1 VYTNP
6 IFLGSKIAMVRIDSF
21 KDVFGDKRLDA
32 RGSKIVRRLFVSGTH
47 SIRQLTDSNAE
58 LKGCYRFLENER
70 TTEEAIVRGIN
81 SRCASAIKQRV
92 VLSIQDTSEIN
103 LYNHKNRI
111 SRDGSI
117 GATNAPVN
125 GLGFMIHPSLVIDA
139 ETFFPYGFCDIRVFN
154 REVQREDPAIGD
166 KNFYKK
172 KRIEEKESNKWLASS
187 RAAQTNLQDAA
198 MVIIVQDRE
207 GDIYQQFAT
216 IPDDRTDLLIRAK
229 SDRTLPEGG
238 KLFSKIALCDVAGTY
253 SIQIEGDKR
262 KGQLKRTA
270 KLEVRFR
277 EVEIKNSSRTAKDL
291 APTVK
296 LWCVEAKEV
305 GLTAKKGVCW
315 RLLTT
320 IPVTTLATALLVIEW
335 YSCRWMI
342 EEVFRILKKEG
353 FDIEA
358 SELGSGKSV
367 RKLCLL
373 ILDAIIKI
381 FQMRICL
388 NIDEGEPLPA
398 GLSFKQEE
406 LECIEV
412 QCKRLEGKTEKQ
424 KNPYPVSTLKYVTW
438 VIARLGGW
446 KGYASERKPGIT
458 TLWRGLEKF
467 YNIFHGWTNA
477 KDVYTR

>member
-1 VYTNP
+1 
-6 IFLGSKIAMVRIDSF
+6 MVTLDSF

-47 SIRQLTDSNAE
+47 SVRQLTDCNAE
-58 LKGCYRFLENER
+58 LKGCYRFLQNER
-70 TTEEAIVRGIN
+70 TTEEAIVKGIS
-81 SRCASAIKQRV
+81 SRCSSAVKDKV

-139 ETFFPYGFCDIRVFN
+139 ETLLPYGFCDIRVFN
-154 REVQREDPAIGD
+154 RDVDREDPAIRD
-166 KNFYKK
+166 KNLYKK
-172 KRIEEKESNKWLASS
+172 KSIEDKESNKWLASS
-187 RAAQTNLQDAA
+187 VAAQMNLQDAA

-216 IPDDRTDLLIRAK
+216 VPDDRTHLLIRAK
-229 SDRTLPEGG
+229 SNRTLPEGG
-238 KLFSKIALCDVAGTY
+238 KLFSKMALCDVAGTY

-262 KGQLKRTA
+262 KGQKKRTA
-270 KLEVRFR
+270 NLEVRFK
-277 EVEIKNSSRTAKDL
+277 EVEIKNSSRTAKDI

-296 LWCVEAKEV
+296 LWCVEAKEI

-320 IPVTTLATALLVIEW
+320 IRVTNLEEALLIIQW

-388 NIDEGEPLPA
+388 NMEEEEPLPA
-398 GLSFKQEE
+398 GLSFQQEE

-412 QCKRLEGKTEKQ
+412 QCKKLEGKTEKQ
-424 KNPYPVSTLKYVTW
+424 KNPYPASTLKYVTW

-446 KGYASERKPGIT
+446 KGYATARKPGLT
-458 TLWRGLEKF
+458 TLWIGLEKF
-467 YNIFHGWTNA
+467 YNIFHGWTIA

>member
-1 VYTNP
+1 
-6 IFLGSKIAMVRIDSF
+6 MVTQDSF

-32 RGSKIVRRLFVSGTH
+32 RGSKIVKMLFVSGTY
-47 SIRQLTDSNAE
+47 SIRQLSNNNAE
-58 LKGCYRFLENER
+58 VKGGYRFLENER
-70 TTEEAIVRGIN
+70 TTEDAIIRGL
-81 SRCASAIKQRV
+81 SLRCASSVKNRV

-117 GATNAPVN
+117 GTTNAPVN

-139 ETFFPYGFCDIRVFN
+139 ETLVPYGFGDIQIFN
-154 REVQREDPAIGD
+154 RDVEREDPPIRD
-166 KNFYKK
+166 KNRYKK
-172 KRIEEKESNKWLASS
+172 QRIEDKESYKWLAASKATQS
-187 RAAQTNLQDAA
+187 ALQDAA
-198 MVIIVQDRE
+198 SVIIVQDRE
-207 GDIYQQFAT
+207 GDIYDQFAT

-229 SDRTLPEGG
+229 SNRTLPDGG
-238 KLFSKIALCDVAGTY
+238 KLFSKMACCNVAGTY
-253 SIQIEGDKR
+253 SIQIDGDKR

-270 KLEVRFR
+270 NLEVRFM
-277 EVEIKNSSRTAKDL
+277 EVEIKNSSRTAKDI

-305 GLTAKKGVCW
+305 GMGAKKGVCW

-320 IPVTTLATALLVIEW
+320 IPVTTFEEALLMIEW

-342 EEVFRILKKEG
+342 EEVFRLLKKEG
-353 FDIEA
+353 FNIEA

-373 ILDAIIKI
+373 VLDAIIKI
-381 FQMRICL
+381 FQMRICM

-398 GLSFKQEE
+398 GLSFTQEE

-412 QCKRLEGKTEKQ
+412 QCKKMEGKTEKQ
-424 KNPYPVSTLKYVTW
+424 KNPYPPSTLKYVAW

-446 KGYASERKPGIT
+446 KGYATERKPGLT
-458 TLWRGLEKF
+458 TLWIGLEKF
-467 YNIFHGWTNA
+467 YNILQGWTMA
-477 KDVYTR
+477 KDMYTR